1 MRKCNSKVANLFLV
15 LLSFGVFFSSGSML
29 WANPIAEDL
38 EAKIVEFEKRLEEL
52 EKRNKELQADAAESS
67 STAQSEELQRQ
78 LDILA
83 AELEKMR
90 SAEQVVEITQEDA
103 AKQGLGLSAASVY
116 SKEEGLSFAGYG
128 EMVYQNYAD
137 SKEDGT
143 ALDKTSKMD
152 FLRAILYAGYRFND
166 KFLFN
171 SEIEFEHGSTSKGG
185 SASVEF
191 AYLDYIAHE
200 NLTLRGGMLL
210 VPMGLSN

>member
-1 MRKCNSKVANLFLV
+1 MRKCKSKMAKFFIV
-15 LLSFGVFFSSGSML
+15 LLSFGVLFSSGSML

-103 AKQGLGLSAASVY
+103 AKQGFSSPDASWFKGQSMDFVKRMLFDE
-116 SKEEGLSFAGYG
+116 SKELYCMLDPVAVQSLVAEHMSGEKNRRLLIWSLLNVQVWLEANITSSFTKNG
-128 EMVYQNYAD
+128 
-137 SKEDGT
+137 
-143 ALDKTSKMD
+143 
-152 FLRAILYAGYRFND
+152 
-166 KFLFN
+166 
-171 SEIEFEHGSTSKGG
+171 
-185 SASVEF
+185 
-191 AYLDYIAHE
+191 
-200 NLTLRGGMLL
+200 
-210 VPMGLSN
+210 

>member
-1 MRKCNSKVANLFLV
+1 
-15 LLSFGVFFSSGSML
+15 ML

-103 AKQGLGLSAASVY
+103 AMQGLGLSAASVY
-116 SKEEGLSFAGYG
+116 S
-128 EMVYQNYAD
+128 
-137 SKEDGT
+137 
-143 ALDKTSKMD
+143 
-152 FLRAILYAGYRFND
+152 
-166 KFLFN
+166 
-171 SEIEFEHGSTSKGG
+171 
-185 SASVEF
+185 
-191 AYLDYIAHE
+191 
-200 NLTLRGGMLL
+200 
-210 VPMGLSN
+210 